1 MFFQAQGLLDI
12 GHCSRGCFCDSFII
26 NVPVLAEDISDDTMD
41 SFCVEIWY
49 IKSKGK
55 SHPTTCH
62 EGTGGVGG
70 QHHTP
75 AT

>member
-49 IKSKGK
+49 IKSMQNIQNFYGANNVEIQ
-55 SHPTTCH
+55 SQFVCSST
-62 EGTGGVGG
+62 
-70 QHHTP
+70 
-75 AT
+75 